1 MKTNQLSNW
10 LESKFLPTDGNHYNF
25 KQHEGI
31 RTVLFRNLCIALEA
45 TKAISINDSNDNTLY
60 YSLQDPY
67 RIWFEIDSVWDTLSH
82 ALPTNAGEKLCHLSV
97 AGLINAMSGMDGGV
111 VDSSCC
117 SSLSAEE
124 DVLALTS
131 YSLRE
136 IKEVASLLHE
146 TIVSLC
152 CVDGN
157 HQSAVEKQHN
167 SMDSDYCYYSSED
180 ESDSSS
186 HFRVRNSSSI
196 CKACDNTKEYLLVF
210 DTQKG
215 GLTCT
220 SCGGSIACDA
230 IQTSKQQPHYYEG
243 GFHQYQTGI
252 YQQ

>member
-1 MKTNQLSNW
+1 MNQQTSFNNNNNTTYLWDMKTNQLSNW
-10 LESKFLPTDGNHYNF
+10 LESRFLPTDNYNF

-67 RIWFEIDSVWDTLSH
+67 RIWFEVDSVWDTLSH
-82 ALPTNAGEKLCHLSV
+82 ALPTNAGEKLCRLSV

-111 VDSSCC
+111 VDSSCS

-146 TIVSLC
+146 TIGSFC
-152 CVDGN
+152 RTEEN
-157 HQSAVEKQHN
+157 NQSVEKKHNN
-167 SMDSDYCYYSSED
+167 SMDTDYCYYSSED
-180 ESDSSS
+180 GVKAVPIIECAT
-186 HFRVRNSSSI
+186 RVVYARLVTTRRNI
-196 CKACDNTKEYLLVF
+196 YWF
-210 DTQKG
+210 
-215 GLTCT
+215 LT
-220 SCGGSIACDA
+220 
-230 IQTSKQQPHYYEG
+230 P
-243 GFHQYQTGI
+243 
-252 YQQ
+252 